1 MNNTKKEGKSNNQSN
16 LKKEKKKKSLYKIMH
31 DISKKMKEK
40 ATADSGRNF
49 PPPLNDLNSYIGP
62 QNLKKKKKIQKQ
74 KQTAEIQ
81 KINS

>member
-62 QNLKKKKKIQKQ
+62 QNLKKKKKYKNKNKQQKF
-74 KQTAEIQ
+74 K
-81 KINS
+81 K

>member
-1 MNNTKKEGKSNNQSN
+1 
-16 LKKEKKKKSLYKIMH
+16 MH

-62 QNLKKKKKIQKQ
+62 QNLKKKKKNTKTKTNSRNSKNKQ
-74 KQTAEIQ
+74 LKRNILEQIE
-81 KINS
+81 KSKDDKMKREMEE

>member
-1 MNNTKKEGKSNNQSN
+1 
-16 LKKEKKKKSLYKIMH
+16 MH

-62 QNLKKKKKIQKQ
+62 QNLKKKKNTKTKTNSRNSKNKQ
-74 KQTAEIQ
+74 LKRNILEQIE
-81 KINS
+81 KSKDDKMKREMEE